1 MGCPNH
7 HGKGSLIMYCE
18 RIENPTKN
26 TPSTAPAVVGAVIAL
41 LAVLALLGAFLVA
54 FCAFPAA
61 LPLWSVWIAG
71 GVALAV
77 AFAVGVKAVFI
88 D

>member
-1 MGCPNH
+1 MNQH
-7 HGKGSLIMYCE
+7 MIS
-18 RIENPTKN
+18 NNTKKA
-26 TPSTAPAVVGAVIAL
+26 PSTAPAVVGGVVAL
-41 LAVLALLGAFLVA
+41 LAVVALLGAFCVA

-77 AFAVGVKAVFI
+77 VGGIGFKAVFV

>member
-1 MGCPNH
+1 MNQH
-7 HGKGSLIMYCE
+7 TLSNNAK
-18 RIENPTKN
+18 KA
-26 TPSTAPAVVGAVIAL
+26 PSIAPAVVGGVIAL
-41 LAVLALLGAFLVA
+41 LAVLALLGAFCVV
-54 FCAFPAA
+54 FCAFPAV

-77 AFAVGVKAVFI
+77 VGGIGVKAVFV

>member
-1 MGCPNH
+1 
-7 HGKGSLIMYCE
+7 MY
-18 RIENPTKN
+18 RYTLSNNAKN
-26 TPSTAPAVVGAVIAL
+26 APSTAPAVFGGVVAL
-41 LAVLALLGAFLVA
+41 LAVLALLGAFCVA

-61 LPLWSVWIAG
+61 LPLWSAWIAG

-77 AFAVGVKAVFI
+77 AGGIGFKAVFI

>member
-1 MGCPNH
+1 MNQH
-7 HGKGSLIMYCE
+7 MIS
-18 RIENPTKN
+18 NNAKN
-26 TPSTAPAVVGAVIAL
+26 APSAASAVVGAVFAL
-41 LAVLALLGAFLVA
+41 PAILALLGAFLVA

>member
-1 MGCPNH
+1 
-7 HGKGSLIMYCE
+7 LIVYCD

-26 TPSTAPAVVGAVIAL
+26 TPSTASAVVGGVIAL
-41 LAVLALLGAFLVA
+41 LAVLALLGAFCVA

-77 AFAVGVKAVFI
+77 VGGIGVKAVFI

>member
-1 MGCPNH
+1 
-7 HGKGSLIMYCE
+7 MYD
-18 RIENPTKN
+18 RTSSNNAKKA
-26 TPSTAPAVVGAVIAL
+26 PSTAPAVAGGVIAL
-41 LAVLALLGAFLVA
+41 LAVLALLGAFCVA

-77 AFAVGVKAVFI
+77 CFCVGIRAI
-88 D
+88 

>member
-1 MGCPNH
+1 
-7 HGKGSLIMYCE
+7 MY
-18 RIENPTKN
+18 RYTSSNNAKN
-26 TPSTAPAVVGAVIAL
+26 APSTASAVVGGVVAL

-77 AFAVGVKAVFI
+77 VGGIGVKAVFV

>member
-1 MGCPNH
+1 
-7 HGKGSLIMYCE
+7 MYCE
-18 RIENPTKN
+18 RIE
-26 TPSTAPAVVGAVIAL
+26 TPAESTPCTASAVVGGVVAL

-77 AFAVGVKAVFI
+77 CFCVGFKAVFV